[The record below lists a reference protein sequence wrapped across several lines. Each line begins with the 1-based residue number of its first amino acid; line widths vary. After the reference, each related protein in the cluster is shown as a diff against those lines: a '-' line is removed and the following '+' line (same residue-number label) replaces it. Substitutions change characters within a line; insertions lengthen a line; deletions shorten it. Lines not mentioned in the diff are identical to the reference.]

1 MTIDELFVQM
11 EASRHA
17 MRNVGEQIEEKKEEL
32 QNFELDV
39 DAYEEEYKDML
50 DDMGDIEIGN
60 LHYMASYTLK
70 SVDPTAYRCGLI
82 DYVDGLNVSDDIDYK
97 ELEEELEALEE
108 QYVFLSEQLQEYK
121 QQYAELEGDE

>member
-32 QNFELDV
+32 QNFELDI